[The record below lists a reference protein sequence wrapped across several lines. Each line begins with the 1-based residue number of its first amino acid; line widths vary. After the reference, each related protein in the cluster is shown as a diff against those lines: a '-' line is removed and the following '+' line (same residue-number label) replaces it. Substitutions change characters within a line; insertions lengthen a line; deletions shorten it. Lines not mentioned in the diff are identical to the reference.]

1 MAITLNDLKSMLQR
15 PQVRIFTDE
24 DNTLLYPFV
33 HGGQP
38 LNVEAQLIEAG
49 DYLRLRIPYFLSCQ
63 ECQDRSALLTRL
75 MELNYSLKMLK
86 FGYDPQDGEVTVSIE
101 IPLEDN
107 ELTARQVHRCMY
119 MLTSVAVQERDRLLN
134 WMRTGIYPGS
144 DDPHFIETLDRL
156 LPPDESTAEPD
167 SEQPDLFADDLLD
180 LSGLLDDAEDLPGNG
195 ADLD

>member
-1 MAITLNDLKSMLQR
+1 MAITLNNLKSMLQR

-33 HGGQP
+33 HAGQT
-38 LNVEAQLIEAG
+38 LNVEAQLIENG
-49 DYLRLRIPYFLSCQ
+49 DYLRLRIPYFLSCADF
-63 ECQDRSALLTRL
+63 QDRAALLTKL

-107 ELTARQVHRCMY
+107 ALTERQVHRCMY
-119 MLTSVAVQERDRLLN
+119 MLTSVAVQERERLRD

-144 DDPHFIETLDRL
+144 EDPGFIEALDRL
-156 LPPDESTAEPD
+156 LPAEPAL
-167 SEQPDLFADDLLD
+167 EERPQPSRLFADDLPD
-180 LSGLLDDAEDLPGNG
+180 LTGLLDDAEDLPGSG
-195 ADLD
+195 LDLE